1 MLLNTTDLYQE
12 AHQILLKASTNIGIK
27 ASLANADNY
36 NRIWARDSAVSA
48 LAIFANQLDDLYPAV
63 RLSIL
68 NLQVAAS
75 SVGQIPSNVG
85 IDENQKVLVPGDP
98 EREMEVIRMKEG
110 IPVVDSVV
118 EDLKKVGEQFGIE
131 L

>member
-1 MLLNTTDLYQE
+1 MVVG
-12 AHQILLKASTNIGIK
+12 STN
-27 ASLANADNY
+27 
-36 NRIWARDSAVSA
+36 
-48 LAIFANQLDDLYPAV
+48 
-63 RLSIL
+63 
-68 NLQVAAS
+68 S
-75 SVGQIPSNVG
+75 SVKRIDENGKPKTTGRQIDCYIGAENIAKDFKSHMDNWISRFHEAKP